1 MVCPRCN
8 QSVEDSA
15 TFCGNC
21 GNQITP
27 VLARGA
33 TELVAPANNPYQ
45 TVAENNPYK
54 TIGEPTI
61 AVPPKQESLPP
72 TGQSYDS
79 LSPLAQRGTA
89 HPYPPNAGVTPLP
102 RSTFTPPPVP
112 AQPIAK
118 PAHLPHR
125 RIAFI
130 VAIIAL
136 LVIGLSAGLVTLL
149 QTKPTPP
156 PNKSAVASSA
166 TDSVYFSSSLDAQT
180 QAITDT
186 VKITIS
192 GLPSPA
198 QGTEY
203 DAWLVNEQQ
212 EQTTALG
219 TLKPQG
225 QGFSLTYTDQMQ
237 NLLGLGDTITVTQEQ
252 DNATLPTGKT
262 LLSAQF
268 PQMAFIH
275 IRHILV
281 AFPNT
286 PHHIG
291 LLVGLL
297 SQARQAQIQ
306 AILLNGLSGNGNPT
320 AITCAAQNLL
330 NIIEGQHGH
339 HYSQLPAQC
348 AGLNAT
354 VTGDGYGLLGADG
367 YISMAGQHASLAAQA
382 DDATNTIKSHAA
394 LVETSLA
401 NVTNWMTTVDND
413 AQSLLSHPND
423 NGKILEIEA
432 LTDRAINGVDLDND
446 GRIDPVT
453 GEVGAVIAF
462 QQGQLMA
469 QLTLQK
475 A

>member
-8 QSVEDSA
+8 QSVENGA

-33 TELVAPANNPYQ
+33 TELVSRENNPYQ
-45 TVAENNPYK
+45 TV
-54 TIGEPTI
+54 GEPTI
-61 AVPPKQESLPP
+61 AIPP
-72 TGQSYDS
+72 TQGPQPSIRQSYDS
-79 LSPLAQRGTA
+79 LSPLAQPGAA
-89 HPYPPNAGVTPLP
+89 HPYPPNAGITPLP
-102 RSTFTPPPVP
+102 RSTFTPPPAP

-118 PAHLPHR
+118 PASLPR
-125 RIAFI
+125 RRMAFI

-136 LVIGLSAGLVTLL
+136 LIIGLSAGLVTLL
-149 QTKPTPP
+149 QTKPAPP
-156 PNKSAVASSA
+156 PNKSVAASGA
-166 TDSVYFSSSLDAQT
+166 TDAVYFSSSLDAQT
-180 QAITDT
+180 QGITDT
-186 VKITIS
+186 VKIAIS
-192 GLPSPA
+192 GLPAPA
-198 QGTEY
+198 QGMQY

-212 EQTTALG
+212 EQTTRLG
-219 TLKPQG
+219 TLTPQG

-252 DNATLPTGKT
+252 NNATLPTGKT
-262 LLSAQF
+262 MLSAQF

-281 AFPNT
+281 AFPDT

-297 SQARQAQIQ
+297 SQARQAEAQ
-306 AILLNGLSGNGNPT
+306 AILLHGLASNGNPT

-339 HYSQLPAQC
+339 HYSPLPIQC
-348 AGLNAT
+348 AVLNAT
-354 VTGDGYGLLGADG
+354 VTSDGFGLLGADS

-382 DDATNTIKSHAA
+382 GDATTNIKSHAA
-394 LVETSLA
+394 LLETSLA
-401 NVTNWMTTVDND
+401 NVNNWMTTVDND

-432 LTDRAINGVDLDND
+432 LTDQAINGVDLNNN
-446 GRIDPVT
+446 GRVDPVT
-453 GEVGAVIAF
+453 GEAGAEVAF

-475 A
+475 P